1 MVSVRSTIEI
11 ARSPAHVYKVFTDF
25 PKYHE
30 WVQGSI
36 KGVEILTADGSISV
50 GDKIKI
56 AFPGMGSFSG
66 EVAANS
72 PPTEFKWRNKW
83 PGLLLAEHSFRFEPS
98 QTTPGH
104 TTFVNSEEF
113 SGALTYLTYLTGSK
127 HQGESSPGFEMFN
140 KSLKARA
147 ESLPEL

>member
-11 ARSPAHVYKVFTDF
+11 ARSPAHVRRVLTDF

-36 KGVEILTADGSISV
+36 KGVEVLSADGSISV

-56 AFPGMGSFSG
+56 SFPGMGTFSG
-66 EVAANS
+66 EIAANS
-72 PPTEFKWRNKW
+72 PAELKWRNKW

-98 QTTPGH
+98 TITPGH

-113 SGALTYLTYLTGSK
+113 SGALTYLTYLTGK
-127 HQGESSPGFEMFN
+127 PHGESSPGFELFN
-140 KSLKARA
+140 KSLKERA
-147 ESLPEL
+147 ESLP